1 MKQLLWLMLAP
12 VTVLASECVLQDR
25 TVSRSTVVIAERSRI
40 TPEVVPS
47 VNNGRKC
54 MVTFRVRIGAD
65 WHSAHGEYEWAG
77 DRPREEACT
86 VAVKRAED
94 EVRERVGRL
103 QTINEKTM
111 ICSDRPDLDAL
122 RSTNPGTVAELHQ
135 FRPHPDF
142 PREFWH
148 NGAPCR
154 YFLDSAYVQQ
164 DVRTFQGVICKIHDS
179 KWVVVDKW

>member
-1 MKQLLWLMLAP
+1 MKRLFALALIP
-12 VTVLASECVLQDR
+12 ATVLASDCVLQDR
-25 TVSRSTVVIAERSRI
+25 TVSRSTVTIAERSKI
-40 TPEVVPS
+40 TPQVVPS
-47 VNNGRKC
+47 INNGKKC
-54 MVTFRVRIGAD
+54 MVTFRVRIGTD

-103 QTINEKTM
+103 QTVNEKTM

-154 YFLDSAYVQQ
+154 YFLDSAYVQS